1 MHESSHC
8 STFSSAFDVVSVL
21 DLEHSNRCVVV
32 CHFCFNL
39 HFPDDIWCGA
49 SFHML
54 ICCLC
59 IFFGEVSVKVF
70 DPFFFNWV
78 VFLFLSFKS
87 FLYILD
93 NSPLSDGSFANI
105 FPLWLIF
112 SFPWHCLSQ
121 SSFSFQWN
129 PVYQLFLSWII
140 PLLLHLKSHHW
151 TSLVAQWLRPCLP
164 MQGTQF
170 EPWSGKIPHA
180 IQQLSL
186 CATATESAL

>member
-70 DPFFFNWV
+70 DPFFLIGLFSYFWV
-78 VFLFLSFKS
+78 LRVFCIFWITV
-87 FLYILD
+87 LYQMGL
-93 NSPLSDGSFANI
+93 LQ
-105 FPLWLIF
+105 IF
-112 SFPWHCLSQ
+112 SLCGLS
-121 SSFSFQWN
+121 SHSLDIVFHRAVFHFSEIRFIN
-129 PVYQLFLSWII
+129 YFFHGSY
-140 PLLLHLKSHHW
+140 
-151 TSLVAQWLRPCLP
+151 
-164 MQGTQF
+164 
-170 EPWSGKIPHA
+170 
-180 IQQLSL
+180 L
-186 CATATESAL
+186 CCCI